1 MYCCRP
7 VIKELRRLKQGY
19 LALQISM
26 VYIPRLVSEVQLKGK
41 KDKQKKKK
49 TLEKKTGNVLEK
61 LSIISIRG
69 LFYIDEKKICKLIV
83 K

>member
-49 TLEKKTGNVLEK
+49 TLE
-61 LSIISIRG
+61 
-69 LFYIDEKKICKLIV
+69 
-83 K
+83 

>member
-1 MYCCRP
+1 M
-7 VIKELRRLKQGY
+7 
-19 LALQISM
+19 
-26 VYIPRLVSEVQLKGK
+26 
-41 KDKQKKKK
+41 
-49 TLEKKTGNVLEK
+49 KKTGNILEK